1 MTYKFY
7 DAVTAGKKAYAI
19 AATATQTITVLKGRQ
34 TGKSYMNAMIWAD
47 DIIPGWFREG
57 AHLKMDKVHYQH
69 FLRLYNR
76 KRFQKT
82 SALDKLGYQSVKIQ
96 GSYKPAFAWCESNL
110 KPGSFVTI
118 ASRFWFAYDEDAVL
132 FKMHWL

>member
-1 MTYKFY
+1 MSYKFT
-7 DAVTAGKKAYAI
+7 DTQFAAIKASVAVAAVTP
-19 AATATQTITVLKGRQ
+19 TITFLKARQ
-34 TGKSYMNAMIWAD
+34 SGKSFMNSIIWID
-47 DIIPGWFREG
+47 DMTPDWFSQG

-82 SALDKLGYQSVKIQ
+82 SALDKLGYQSVKIR
-96 GSYKPAFAWCESNL
+96 GSYKPAFAWCEANL
-110 KPGSFVTI
+110 KPGSFVTV
-118 ASRFWFAYDEDAVL
+118 ASRFWFAYAEDAVL